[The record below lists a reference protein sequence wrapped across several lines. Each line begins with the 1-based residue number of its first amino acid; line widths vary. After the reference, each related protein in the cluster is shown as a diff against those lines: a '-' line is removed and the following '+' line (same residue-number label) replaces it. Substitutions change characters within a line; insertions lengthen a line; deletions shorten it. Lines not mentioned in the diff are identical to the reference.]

1 MKKAISSILITLLI
15 MVLPALSAANSSAVA
30 HHDDGSG
37 SSFADTVDHHNH
49 EHEGVAH
56 HDGHGCCHG
65 HVQVFSLPTSS
76 VQPHYSYSAASHL
89 TEYRFVVVAM
99 SYFPEFRPPIA

>member
-1 MKKAISSILITLLI
+1 MKKAISFILITLLI
-15 MVLPALSAANSSAVA
+15 MVLPALSAANSSALV
-30 HHDDGSG
+30 HHDDDA
-37 SSFADTVDHHNH
+37 SSFADTADHHSH

-56 HDGHGCCHG
+56 QNGHGCCHG

-76 VQPHYSYSAASHL
+76 IHPNYSSSSASHL